1 MRIGFGN
8 ILLMV
13 VVVLSVT
20 DSAMAWGPATHVGLA
35 NTILDQISVLPMAVA
50 AIINRHRLAYMYG
63 NIAADVVFAKRL
75 SKVKQFCH
83 HWSTAFRLLDSA
95 ENERDKAFA
104 YGYLSHLA
112 ADTVAHGKYVPY
124 QIIVSNLPVNY
135 GHFYWELRADAKQD
149 ALAWSSL
156 KHLLSHNHADHHNTL
171 SDHIVDTFLPYDLN
185 RLLFDRMNA
194 FAVKRGF
201 QRTMH
206 VWNRFSRR
214 SLSVELLNGYRSES
228 IDRIQTILAEGHRS
242 ALLRED
248 PNGTSALMQ
257 VKVQKRAV
265 RRMKRGGLPVKHR
278 LTEISHGLAPVR
290 RLHANV
296 GTS

>member
-1 MRIGFGN
+1 MGFGKL
-8 ILLMV
+8 LLMV
-13 VVVLSVT
+13 AVVLSVT
-20 DSAMAWGPATHVGLA
+20 EDALAWGPATHVGLA
-35 NTILDQISVLPMAVA
+35 NSILDQISILPVSVA

-83 HWSTAFRLLDSA
+83 HWTTAFQLLDHA
-95 ENERDKAFA
+95 EKERDTAFA

-112 ADTVAHGKYVPY
+112 ADTVAHNKYVPR

-135 GHFYWELRADAKQD
+135 GHFYWELRADAKQGS
-149 ALAWSSL
+149 LTWSSL
-156 KHLLSHNHADHHNTL
+156 EHLLTHDHSDHHETL

-185 RLLFDRMNA
+185 RLLFERMNM

-201 QRTMH
+201 QRTIH

-214 SLSVELLNGYRSES
+214 NLSTELLNGYWGES
-228 IDRIQTILAEGHRS
+228 IDRIQSILTEGQRS
-242 ALLRED
+242 ALVHED

-257 VKVQKRAV
+257 IKVQKRAV
-265 RRMKRGGLPVKHR
+265 RRMKRGGLPINTR
-278 LTEISHGLAPVR
+278 LSEISHGLSPIR
-290 RLHANV
+290 RLHS
-296 GTS
+296 TSSSS